1 MPAPTRRRSQSLAAV
16 VVVAL
21 LLAGCAGKKAATTAA
36 ATTATTTA
44 TATTVEPTTT
54 TNPPATAAEKAWI
67 AGVVKLRQRID
78 RILLTSGTVTQASLR
93 EGAAAGRSCRPG
105 LDKLGDP
112 GERFAKAVQ
121 RAQRACA
128 SYAKSADAQARVA
141 PYLNTASS
149 RVDELLNQAIDQAGN
164 GSNGLR
170 EAEAMAKEAL
180 L

>member
-1 MPAPTRRRSQSLAAV
+1 MRRLFAL
-16 VVVAL
+16 AL
-21 LLAGCAGKKAATTAA
+21 LLAFAAACQQDGERQAATT
-36 ATTATTTA
+36 TTTTTA

-54 TNPPATAAEKAWI
+54 TKPPATPAEKAWI
-67 AGVVKLRQRID
+67 AGVRKLRQRID
-78 RILLTSGTVTQASLR
+78 RTILRSGVITQASLR
-93 EGAAAGRSCRPG
+93 EGAAAARSCRPG

-112 GERFAKAVQ
+112 GERLAKAVQ

-128 SYAKSADAQARVA
+128 SYARSADALARVA
-141 PYLNTASS
+141 PYLNTASP
-149 RVDELLNQAIDQAGN
+149 RVEELLNQAIEHAGN

>member
-1 MPAPTRRRSQSLAAV
+1 MPAPTRRRCHSLAAA

-21 LLAGCAGKKAATTAA
+21 LLAGCAGNKAATTAA
-36 ATTATTTA
+36 TTTTA

-54 TNPPATAAEKAWI
+54 TNPPATPAEKAWI
-67 AGVVKLRQRID
+67 AGVGKLRQRID
-78 RILLTSGTVTQASLR
+78 RTILRSGVVTQASLR
-93 EGAAAGRSCRPG
+93 EGAAAARSCRPG

-112 GERFAKAVQ
+112 GQRLAKAVQ

-128 SYAKSADAQARVA
+128 SYARSADAQIRVA
-141 PYLNTASS
+141 PYLNTASP
-149 RVDELLNQAIDQAGN
+149 RVEELLNQATEHAGN

>member
-1 MPAPTRRRSQSLAAV
+1 MPDITRRRAACLVAIV
-16 VVVAL
+16 VIAL
-21 LLAGCAGKKAATTAA
+21 LVAGCGGQAADSTTAGA
-36 ATTATTTA
+36 PATTA

-54 TNPPATAAEKAWI
+54 TKPPATPAEKAWI
-67 AGVVKLRQRID
+67 AGVRKLHQRID
-78 RILLTSGTVTQASLR
+78 RTILRGGVLTQQRLR
-93 EGAAAGRSCRPG
+93 EGAAAVRSCRPG

-112 GERFAKAVQ
+112 GERLAKAVQ

-128 SYAKSADAQARVA
+128 SSARAADPLARVA
-141 PYLNTASS
+141 LYLNTGSP
-149 RVDELLNQAIDQAGN
+149 RVEELLSQAAQHAYN

>member
-1 MPAPTRRRSQSLAAV
+1 MPAPTRRSRSLAAV

-21 LLAGCAGKKAATTAA
+21 LLAGCAGKKATTA

-54 TNPPATAAEKAWI
+54 TNPPATPAEKAWI
-67 AGVVKLRQRID
+67 AGVGKLRQRID
-78 RILLTSGTVTQASLR
+78 RTVLRSGVVTQASLR
-93 EGAAAGRSCRPG
+93 EGAAAARSCRPG

-128 SYAKSADAQARVA
+128 SYARSADAQARVA

-149 RVDELLNQAIDQAGN
+149 RVEELLNQATDQAGN

-170 EAEAMAKEAL
+170 EAEAMAKEAVL
-180 L
+180 